1 MKVKRRRVRWSWLR
15 IFCENRAGLCRV
27 IGGQALKRPWKEQ
40 KALFVQNTVSKA
52 QGTKTRRLSAN
63 ERTDGEKGVLWD
75 SVWLHVSILKGCSER
90 LEIL

>member
-1 MKVKRRRVRWSWLR
+1 MQSHRGS
-15 IFCENRAGLCRV
+15 GS
-27 IGGQALKRPWKEQ
+27 QAAWKEQ
-40 KALFVQNTVSKA
+40 KSLFVQNTVSKA